1 MNSKLYVLVT
11 QSENE
16 SKEAPKNNTSIFYE
30 LYRVS
35 TSFKSS
41 RSTNDLISNVMA
53 TYNEDTKRIE
63 FTMAD
68 MFIWN
73 RRNNL
78 RGKLFNAGMV
88 DNKPYITQ
96 GQKLSNDKWVGG
108 QTSHTAVQKKL
119 AAINSYLLS

>member
-11 QSENE
+11 QSGNE
-16 SKEAPKNNTSIFYE
+16 SKEAPNKNNTSIFYE

-35 TSFKSS
+35 TNSKSS
-41 RSTNDLISNVMA
+41 RSTNDLISNIMA

-78 RGKLFNAGMV
+78 RGKLFKAGMV

-108 QTSHTAVQKKL
+108 QTSQPCER
-119 AAINSYLLS
+119 N

>member
-1 MNSKLYVLVT
+1 MNSKLYVLLT

-16 SKEAPKNNTSIFYE
+16 SKEAPENNTSIFYE

-35 TSFKSS
+35 ADSKSS
-41 RSTNDLISNVMA
+41 RSTNHLISNMMA

-78 RGKLFNAGMV
+78 RGKLFKAGMV

-96 GQKLSNDKWVGG
+96 GQKLSNNKWVGG
-108 QTSHTAVQKKL
+108 QTSQACKR
-119 AAINSYLLS
+119 N

>member
-16 SKEAPKNNTSIFYE
+16 SKEAHTNANNTSIFYE

-35 TSFKSS
+35 TNSKSS
-41 RSTNDLISNVMA
+41 RSTNDLISNIMA

-78 RGKLFNAGMV
+78 RGKLFKAGMV

-108 QTSHTAVQKKL
+108 GQTSQPCER
-119 AAINSYLLS
+119 N